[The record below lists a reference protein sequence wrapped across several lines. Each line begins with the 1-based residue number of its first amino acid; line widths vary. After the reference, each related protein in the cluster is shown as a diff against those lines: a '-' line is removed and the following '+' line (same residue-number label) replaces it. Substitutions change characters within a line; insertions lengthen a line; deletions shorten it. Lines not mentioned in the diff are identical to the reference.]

1 MDIHAGRVA
10 RIVVQALVKR
20 RLLHTRLLDV
30 DIMIRTKTIE
40 ERYNDCLKS
49 MMRKEQCTKLV
60 VTAMSAVAGKSSS
73 LSQKG
78 KCQARYR

>member
-30 DIMIRTKTIE
+30 DIMIGTKTIE
-40 ERYNDCLKS
+40 ERYNDCLKCV
-49 MMRKEQCTKLV
+49 MREEQCTKLV
-60 VTAMSAVAGKSSS
+60 VTANVCSCWK
-73 LSQKG
+73 KF
-78 KCQARYR
+78 